1 METDDEVAIVTTML
15 RKILLSVGDLA
26 ETVRDIKEEVKSLK
40 RETELVQE
48 LQAKVKTKENED
60 ALPEIVSR
68 PNRVKLPKML
78 QGKTKK
84 VTKDFSVGDVVRF
97 TDDETKEGTIER
109 VSEKSVWVKLPRKKI
124 YCLNEN
130 TK

>member
-48 LQAKVKTKENED
+48 LQAKVKNKENED
-60 ALPEIVSR
+60 ALPETVSR

-78 QGKTKK
+78 QGKKQ
-84 VTKDFSVGDVVRF
+84 
-97 TDDETKEGTIER
+97 
-109 VSEKSVWVKLPRKKI
+109 
-124 YCLNEN
+124 
-130 TK
+130 